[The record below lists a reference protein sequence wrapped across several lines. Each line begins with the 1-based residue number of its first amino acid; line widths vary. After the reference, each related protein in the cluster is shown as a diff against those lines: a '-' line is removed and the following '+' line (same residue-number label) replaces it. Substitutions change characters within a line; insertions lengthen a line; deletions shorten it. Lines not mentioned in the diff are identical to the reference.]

1 MATVE
6 GPDAHHLTVVRR
18 ARPGDLIHVCD
29 GHGRLVDARL
39 ISLYPGRVRAEI
51 VAERVLTRHGPSIS
65 VAQAL
70 SKAAK
75 VDHVVQRLVELGV
88 DEVVVFR
95 AGRSVP
101 RWAPDKALRM
111 QDRWAGIAREAA
123 KQSRR
128 AFLPRVVGPLDAG
141 EAALA
146 MGEAELTLIADEQA
160 TAPLRS
166 ALTEQA
172 PGRVGLVVGPEG
184 GLSRQEVGLFAE
196 RGAIPVTL
204 GTQIL
209 RTETAALVAAA
220 LVMYHFGRIG

>member
-29 GHGRLVDARL
+29 GRGRLVDARL
-39 ISLYPGRVRAEI
+39 RTLYPGRVQAEI
-51 VAERVLTRHGPSIS
+51 VSERVLARREPSIS

-75 VDHVVQRLVELGV
+75 LDHVIQKLVELGV

-101 RWAPDKALRM
+101 RWAPDKTAKMR
-111 QDRWAGIAREAA
+111 DRWESIAREAA

-128 AFLPRVVGPLDAG
+128 AFLPRVAGPLDAE
-141 EAALA
+141 EAAVT
-146 MGEAELTLIADEQA
+146 MGEAGVALIADEQA

-166 ALTEQA
+166 ALPERA

-184 GLSRQEVGLFAE
+184 GLSREEVGRFAE

-209 RTETAALVAAA
+209 RTETAAVVVAA
-220 LVMYHFGRIG
+220 LVMYHFGLIG